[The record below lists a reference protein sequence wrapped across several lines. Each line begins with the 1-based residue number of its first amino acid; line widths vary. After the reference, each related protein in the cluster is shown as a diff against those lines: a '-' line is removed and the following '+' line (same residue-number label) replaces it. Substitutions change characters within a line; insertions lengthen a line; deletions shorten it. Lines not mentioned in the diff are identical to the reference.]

1 MSDKQFFETNEQ
13 RVATLKVAAQMI
25 IDRAEEIIGSNE
37 VCLGNIITI
46 KQKKK
51 KEPIITTEKEILVD
65 IYGVTGKYEVV
76 E

>member
-1 MSDKQFFETNEQ
+1 MSDKQFFETKEQ

-37 VCLGNIITI
+37 VCLGRIITI
-46 KQKKK
+46 
-51 KEPIITTEKEILVD
+51 ELFPHEAPIVRTETKFLVD
-65 IYGVTGKYEVV
+65 IYGATGKYEVV

>member
-1 MSDKQFFETNEQ
+1 MSQEQRFETKEQ

-37 VCLGNIITI
+37 VCRGHIITI
-46 KQKKK
+46 
-51 KEPIITTEKEILVD
+51 ELLPHEAPVVRTEKEFLVD
-65 IYGVTGKYEVV
+65 IYGCTGKYEVV

>member
-1 MSDKQFFETNEQ
+1 MSQEQRFETKEQ

-37 VCLGNIITI
+37 VCRGHTITI
-46 KQKKK
+46 KLLPQKI
-51 KEPIITTEKEILVD
+51 PTITTETETIVD
-65 IYGVTGKYEVV
+65 IYGITGKYEVV

>member
-1 MSDKQFFETNEQ
+1 MSDKKFFETKEQ

-46 KQKKK
+46 KLLPK